1 MTESK
6 GKVVKDAVVVQVLDA
21 AFDVLVPEYGLE
33 KRVYVDQLPLERHSW
48 NESTETLK
56 LYWTTDAFKTAT
68 EDDGSQDV
76 NFDNKNRRLSALPG
90 TDIGLRA
97 MDHPDDATNAY
108 DDERGLFEDESD
120 DDSRDGLDAHS
131 TVTPV
136 PEDED
141 EGEDEARRLNR
152 IRIFGHVQVL
162 ITADTTI
169 SPPVIKVVAM
179 NPFAANAELETSS
192 GAVAV

>member
-1 MTESK
+1 M
-6 GKVVKDAVVVQVLDA
+6 KDAVVVQVLDA

-56 LYWTTDAFKTAT
+56 LYWTTDAFKIAT
-68 EDDGSQDV
+68 EDDGHQDTTA
-76 NFDNKNRRLSALPG
+76 DHQSRRLSALPG
-90 TDIGLRA
+90 AHVGLGA

-120 DDSRDGLDAHS
+120 DDSGDGVDAHS
-131 TVTPV
+131 TVASV

-152 IRIFGHVQVL
+152 IRIFGHVQVV

-179 NPFAANAELETSS
+179 NPFAVNEEIDTSS
-192 GAVAV
+192 AAIAV